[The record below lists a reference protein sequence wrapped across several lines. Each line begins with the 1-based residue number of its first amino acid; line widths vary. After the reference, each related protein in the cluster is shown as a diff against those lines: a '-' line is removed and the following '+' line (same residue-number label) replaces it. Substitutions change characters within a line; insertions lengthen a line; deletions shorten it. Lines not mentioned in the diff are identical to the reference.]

1 MRFNQPGLGRLAGLN
16 SGWWWLPGVASL
28 SGGTVCLDAQP
39 LTNEFAAYAG
49 SASCRDCHQAD
60 YDLWAQSHHALAER
74 QLEPGTD
81 RVAFD

>member
-1 MRFNQPGLGRLAGLN
+1 VRFNQRGFGWLAWLN
-16 SGWWWLPGVASL
+16 PGWWLLMAASL